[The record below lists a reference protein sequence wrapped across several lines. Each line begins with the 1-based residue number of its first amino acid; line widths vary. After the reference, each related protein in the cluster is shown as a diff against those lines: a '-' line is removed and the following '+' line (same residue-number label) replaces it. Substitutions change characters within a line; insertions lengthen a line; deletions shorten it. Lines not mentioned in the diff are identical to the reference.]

1 MNIFSYNINNML
13 YDKYLQIS
21 NNWPLDDWSIT
32 KECFDKIVKILPF
45 NSTILEIGSGNS
57 TKLLSI
63 FYNMISIESS
73 KEWMNRFNSNYI
85 YIPTKKMISKEFG
98 ETTWLDV
105 DLLKNELLNLKYD
118 LLLVDAGG
126 DRVGIYDNIDLFK
139 NNIPIVFDD
148 TMNEDYLK
156 CAMLISIK
164 NDMDIE
170 TFQCKKNKYCVT
182 WFDGKKYT
190 LLSVKNK

>member
-1 MNIFSYNINNML
+1 MNNMNNTNNML

-105 DLLKNELLNLKYD
+105 DLLKNELLNLKYY